1 MDILRLR
8 ACSNPDHVIYRF
20 LGENLSIDEEVSH
33 KHLDLRA
40 RAVAGFLQSNTLPG
54 ERVLLV
60 YPFGPGFLEGFF
72 GSIYAGRV
80 PIPAYTPRPGR
91 PSQTLKA
98 IYNDARPAIALT
110 SREQLPRIK
119 QTLAQSLPSVEL
131 RSFCSE
137 DIPNDAASAW
147 QEPEIKSDAVAFLQY
162 TSGSTAT
169 PKGVIVSHGN
179 IIGNERMIQDA
190 FGEDEFSIVVSWLP
204 LYHDMGLIGAVLQPL
219 WAGNRCFLMSPQAFV
234 QDPFQWLNAISRFKA
249 TTSGGPDFAYR
260 LCAARISSEQL
271 ASLDLSNWRVA
282 FNGSEPVRAAT
293 LNQFAAKFGQCG
305 FHKSAFV
312 PCYGLAE
319 STLLVTASR
328 NSAEPEIRSF
338 QGSEMERN
346 RVAPCDESDSGARTL
361 VGCGIGDA
369 SQNLVIVNPESGVL
383 CDGQEIG
390 EIWVSGPHVAQG
402 YLNKTKE
409 TEEIFHNRVAGKV
422 GSYLRTGDLGF
433 VLNGELFVTGRSRDL
448 IVLRGRNFYP
458 QDFEMLASQSHTALQ
473 QGLSAAFAVNTDAEP
488 QLVIVQE
495 TQNRTLDF
503 ASACR
508 VIREAVVG
516 EYDVSPGKIVF
527 VRHGTLPR
535 ASSGKIKR
543 QECKSRFLA
552 GELKVVFE
560 EAGQSGSVSAEDDI
574 HAAVSDDEAKIHNP
588 GIREDYLASLIKRIL
603 RLGDREIDP
612 ELSLLA
618 LGMDSIAAAELKAT
632 IAKDFKIDVPLES
645 ILQGITLTKLSALV
659 GRQPQVIGTD
669 DLAGPSMFA
678 ATYPLSQGQLAIWY
692 LSRLSPESAAYNI
705 SIAVECAQE
714 LDEGVLKKSFDVL
727 MNRHQAL
734 RTVIRNGEEG
744 PYQVVLE
751 QPGLSFTA
759 ENAAG
764 LPEKV
769 FQELLSATAERPFDL
784 ENGPLF
790 RVSVF
795 RTDTTRVLLFVFHHI
810 VVDFLSLELVLGEL
824 GAVYQAL
831 SKAESCNFETNAGHY
846 HDYIQWQRRMLTG
859 DRGTELK
866 TFWHQQLRGELL
878 VTELPFS
885 RVRPAVQGYRGA
897 SCRFQIDS
905 VVTNLISEQA
915 RALGV
920 SLNSMLLAGFE
931 ILIHRYTWQQEIT
944 IGTPVSGRLSS
955 RWDQTVGLFINQ
967 IVLRA
972 KFCGEMKT
980 SDFVKQVHQD
990 AAAALAHQEYPFSLL
1005 VEQLQ
1010 PRRDP
1015 SHSPLFQFMF
1025 SFYRARQPEHKGLEA
1040 FLLGVPGKE
1049 LQVGNLK
1056 FCSMALENRT
1066 AQLDLT
1072 LSLAEVDAALC
1083 GNLQWNA
1090 DLFDVESMADV
1101 TTHYAALMEAMAMN
1115 SGTRISELAL
1125 LKRGDERFI
1134 QSAGD
1139 PVLQFESDECAHHL
1153 IMAQVASCPEAT
1165 ALVAGHESLTY
1176 GEFGTKAVTL
1186 ARYLRAQGVGPDVPV
1201 AIIASRSIKLLTGI
1215 MGTLMAGGAFVP
1227 IDPSIPAERAALM
1240 IAESHA
1246 SVLLTEE
1253 KLLSRLPNTT
1263 AKVICLD
1270 DEFPDAPILSR
1281 LDSSEL
1287 SQKNL
1292 AYILFTSGSTGKPK
1306 GVMISHGNLT
1316 SFFKAMDQKISCN
1329 RGDTFFATTSISF
1342 DISILELLWPLTR
1355 GAQATLLPE
1364 QFRFG
1369 GTATINGKPRQDVDF
1384 SVFYF
1389 SSVDRADHPDKYK
1402 LMIEGAKYADRHGFG
1417 AVWTPERHFHEFGGL
1432 FPNPSITSAALATI
1446 TSRIG
1451 IRGGS
1456 VVLPLHDPIRVAEE
1470 WSVVDNLSKGRV
1482 GMALASGWHADDFA
1496 FFPDRYENRKE
1507 SLYRNIVTLQSLWRG
1522 EPVSVQSGSGKTIE
1536 VRIYPKPFQAV
1547 LPIWITAA
1555 GTPETFWR
1563 AGEIGANVLT
1573 HLLGQTVEKLA
1584 ANIRSYRESLRKH
1597 GHDPESGKVTLML
1610 HTFLGEDVQSVRD
1623 QVRTP
1628 FKNYLRS
1635 SVDLIANLIRSEG
1648 MNLDLATMNPK
1659 DFDDLLS
1666 FAFDRYFETS
1676 ALFGTARTCQAMV
1689 NSLMEIG
1696 VNEIACLI
1704 DFGVEPA
1711 AAMASLGEVAVLRDN
1726 CCKIDHQPNR
1736 AATASE
1742 PGSRTILQ
1750 CTPSMA
1756 RIIFSEAGNRDFLNC
1771 IDTLLLG
1778 GESLPSDLAE
1788 EVKRVSP
1795 NCKIINMYGPTE
1807 TTIWSATH
1815 AVNEIDQLIPIGTP
1829 IANTSIHILDNY
1841 GHPVPA
1847 GMTGEIYIGGDGVAR
1862 GYVNSSATTAERF
1875 VPDLFSER
1883 PGMRLYRTGD
1893 MGRYRRDGKI
1903 ECLGRNDSQVKIRG
1917 YRIELSEIETAL
1929 AAHSHIRQCVVSVR
1943 ENGGVKSLVAHF
1955 TSSEATELKADE
1967 LRRFLKQTLP
1977 EYMVPSQFI
1986 LLNEMPLTTSG
1997 KVDRKR
2003 LPEMEK
2009 LRPLLETRLVPPR
2022 DEVEG
2027 AVASIWRRV
2036 LRIPELG
2043 IDDNFFDLGGHSL
2056 LMVQAHRE
2064 VQEHFEVTIPLIKL
2078 LEHPTV
2084 RAFAGYV
2091 RGTGE
2096 SDSAGNLEDRATKRM
2111 RAMLL
2116 QRENATRARS
2126 SA

>member
-1 MDILRLR
+1 
-8 ACSNPDHVIYRF
+8 
-20 LGENLSIDEEVSH
+20 
-33 KHLDLRA
+33 
-40 RAVAGFLQSNTLPG
+40 
-54 ERVLLV
+54 
-60 YPFGPGFLEGFF
+60 
-72 GSIYAGRV
+72 
-80 PIPAYTPRPGR
+80 
-91 PSQTLKA
+91 
-98 IYNDARPAIALT
+98 
-110 SREQLPRIK
+110 
-119 QTLAQSLPSVEL
+119 
-131 RSFCSE
+131 
-137 DIPNDAASAW
+137 
-147 QEPEIKSDAVAFLQY
+147 
-162 TSGSTAT
+162 
-169 PKGVIVSHGN
+169 
-179 IIGNERMIQDA
+179 
-190 FGEDEFSIVVSWLP
+190 
-204 LYHDMGLIGAVLQPL
+204 
-219 WAGNRCFLMSPQAFV
+219 
-234 QDPFQWLNAISRFKA
+234 
-249 TTSGGPDFAYR
+249 
-260 LCAARISSEQL
+260 
-271 ASLDLSNWRVA
+271 
-282 FNGSEPVRAAT
+282 
-293 LNQFAAKFGQCG
+293 
-305 FHKSAFV
+305 
-312 PCYGLAE
+312 
-319 STLLVTASR
+319 
-328 NSAEPEIRSF
+328 
-338 QGSEMERN
+338 
-346 RVAPCDESDSGARTL
+346 
-361 VGCGIGDA
+361 
-369 SQNLVIVNPESGVL
+369 
-383 CDGQEIG
+383 
-390 EIWVSGPHVAQG
+390 
-402 YLNKTKE
+402 
-409 TEEIFHNRVAGKV
+409 
-422 GSYLRTGDLGF
+422 
-433 VLNGELFVTGRSRDL
+433 
-448 IVLRGRNFYP
+448 
-458 QDFEMLASQSHTALQ
+458 
-473 QGLSAAFAVNTDAEP
+473 
-488 QLVIVQE
+488 
-495 TQNRTLDF
+495 
-503 ASACR
+503 
-508 VIREAVVG
+508 
-516 EYDVSPGKIVF
+516 
-527 VRHGTLPR
+527 
-535 ASSGKIKR
+535 
-543 QECKSRFLA
+543 
-552 GELKVVFE
+552 
-560 EAGQSGSVSAEDDI
+560 
-574 HAAVSDDEAKIHNP
+574 
-588 GIREDYLASLIKRIL
+588 
-603 RLGDREIDP
+603 
-612 ELSLLA
+612 
-618 LGMDSIAAAELKAT
+618 
-632 IAKDFKIDVPLES
+632 
-645 ILQGITLTKLSALV
+645 
-659 GRQPQVIGTD
+659 
-669 DLAGPSMFA
+669 
-678 ATYPLSQGQLAIWY
+678 
-692 LSRLSPESAAYNI
+692 
-705 SIAVECAQE
+705 
-714 LDEGVLKKSFDVL
+714 
-727 MNRHQAL
+727 
-734 RTVIRNGEEG
+734 
-744 PYQVVLE
+744 
-751 QPGLSFTA
+751 
-759 ENAAG
+759 
-764 LPEKV
+764 
-769 FQELLSATAERPFDL
+769 
-784 ENGPLF
+784 
-790 RVSVF
+790 
-795 RTDTTRVLLFVFHHI
+795 
-810 VVDFLSLELVLGEL
+810 
-824 GAVYQAL
+824 
-831 SKAESCNFETNAGHY
+831 
-846 HDYIQWQRRMLTG
+846 
-859 DRGTELK
+859 
-866 TFWHQQLRGELL
+866 
-878 VTELPFS
+878 
-885 RVRPAVQGYRGA
+885 
-897 SCRFQIDS
+897 
-905 VVTNLISEQA
+905 
-915 RALGV
+915 
-920 SLNSMLLAGFE
+920 
-931 ILIHRYTWQQEIT
+931 
-944 IGTPVSGRLSS
+944 
-955 RWDQTVGLFINQ
+955 
-967 IVLRA
+967 
-972 KFCGEMKT
+972 
-980 SDFVKQVHQD
+980 
-990 AAAALAHQEYPFSLL
+990 
-1005 VEQLQ
+1005 
-1010 PRRDP
+1010 
-1015 SHSPLFQFMF
+1015 MF

-1072 LSLAEVDAALC
+1072 LSLAEVDGELC

-1090 DLFDVESMADV
+1090 DLFDVESMEDA
-1101 TTHYAALMEAMAMN
+1101 TRHYAALVEAMAIHP
-1115 SGTRISELAL
+1115 GARISELAL
-1125 LKRGDERFI
+1125 LKPGDDRFI

-1139 PVLQFESDECAHHL
+1139 PILQLESDECVHHL
-1153 IMAQVASCPEAT
+1153 VMAQVASCPAAT

-1176 GEFGTKAVTL
+1176 GEFGMKAAAL
-1186 ARYLRAQGVGPDVPV
+1186 ARYLRTQGVGPDVPV
-1201 AIIASRSIKLLTGI
+1201 AIIASRSLKLLTGI

-1253 KLLSRLPNTT
+1253 NLLSRLPNTT
-1263 AKVICLD
+1263 ARVICLEH
-1270 DEFPDAPILSR
+1270 EFPDAPVSSR
-1281 LDSSEL
+1281 LDSSEV

-1316 SFFKAMDQKISCN
+1316 SFFKAMDQQISCR

-1355 GAQATLLPE
+1355 GAQAMLLPE

-1369 GTATINGKPRQDVDF
+1369 GAATTNGKPQQDVDF

-1402 LMIEGAKYADRHGFG
+1402 LMIEGAKYADRHGFC

-1496 FFPDRYENRKE
+1496 FFPDRYESRKE

-1522 EPVSVQSGSGKTIE
+1522 EPVAVQSGSGKTIE

-1555 GTPETFWR
+1555 GTPETFVR

-1584 ANIRSYRESLRKH
+1584 VNIRSYRESLRKH
-1597 GHDPESGKVTLML
+1597 GHDSDAGKVTLML
-1610 HTFLGEDVQSVRD
+1610 HTFLAEDVQSVRD

-1648 MNLDLATMNPK
+1648 MNLNLSTMNPK

-1676 ALFGTARTCQAMV
+1676 ALFGTTRTCQAMV

-1711 AAMASLGEVAVLRDN
+1711 AALASLSEVTVLKDS
-1726 CCKIDHQPNR
+1726 CCKIDHEPNP
-1736 AATASE
+1736 AAIVSE
-1742 PGSRTILQ
+1742 PGSRNILQ

-1756 RIIFSEAGNRDFLNC
+1756 RIIFSEAGNREFLNR

-1795 NCKIINMYGPTE
+1795 NCRVSNMYGPTE

-1815 AVNEIDQLIPIGTP
+1815 AVNEIDQLIPIGAP
-1829 IANTSIHILDNY
+1829 IANNSIHILDNY

-1862 GYVNSSATTAERF
+1862 GYVNSPATTAERF
-1875 VPDLFSER
+1875 VPDCFSER
-1883 PGMRLYRTGD
+1883 PGMRMYRTGD

-1929 AAHSHIRQCVVSVR
+1929 AAHPEIRQCVVSVSG
-1943 ENGGVKSLVAHF
+1943 NGGVKSLVAHF
-1955 TSSEATELKADE
+1955 TSSEGKDLKADE
-1967 LRRFLKQTLP
+1967 LRKFLRQTLP

-1986 LLNEMPLTTSG
+1986 LLHEVPLTTSG
-1997 KVDRKR
+1997 KIDRRK

-2111 RAMLL
+2111 RAMML

>member
-1 MDILRLR
+1 M
-8 ACSNPDHVIYRF
+8 
-20 LGENLSIDEEVSH
+20 
-33 KHLDLRA
+33 
-40 RAVAGFLQSNTLPG
+40 
-54 ERVLLV
+54 
-60 YPFGPGFLEGFF
+60 
-72 GSIYAGRV
+72 
-80 PIPAYTPRPGR
+80 
-91 PSQTLKA
+91 
-98 IYNDARPAIALT
+98 
-110 SREQLPRIK
+110 
-119 QTLAQSLPSVEL
+119 
-131 RSFCSE
+131 
-137 DIPNDAASAW
+137 
-147 QEPEIKSDAVAFLQY
+147 
-162 TSGSTAT
+162 
-169 PKGVIVSHGN
+169 
-179 IIGNERMIQDA
+179 
-190 FGEDEFSIVVSWLP
+190 
-204 LYHDMGLIGAVLQPL
+204 
-219 WAGNRCFLMSPQAFV
+219 
-234 QDPFQWLNAISRFKA
+234 
-249 TTSGGPDFAYR
+249 
-260 LCAARISSEQL
+260 
-271 ASLDLSNWRVA
+271 
-282 FNGSEPVRAAT
+282 
-293 LNQFAAKFGQCG
+293 
-305 FHKSAFV
+305 
-312 PCYGLAE
+312 
-319 STLLVTASR
+319 
-328 NSAEPEIRSF
+328 
-338 QGSEMERN
+338 
-346 RVAPCDESDSGARTL
+346 
-361 VGCGIGDA
+361 
-369 SQNLVIVNPESGVL
+369 VIVNPESGVP
-383 CDGQEIG
+383 CVRGEIG

-402 YLNKTKE
+402 YLNKREETKE
-409 TEEIFHNRVAGKV
+409 IFKNRVAGKEE
-422 GSYLRTGDLGF
+422 SYLRTGDLGF
-433 VLNGELFVTGRSRDL
+433 VLEGELFVTGRSRDL

-458 QDFEMLASQSHTALQ
+458 QDFEMVAAQSHEAFQ
-473 QGLSAAFAVNTDAEP
+473 PGLSAAFAVNTDAEP
-488 QLVIVQE
+488 HLVIVQE

-503 ASACR
+503 ASACQ

-516 EYDVSPGKIVF
+516 EYDISPGKIVF

-535 ASSGKIKR
+535 TSSGKIRR
-543 QECKSRFLA
+543 QECKSKFLT
-552 GELKVVFE
+552 GELKIVFE
-560 EAGQSGSVSAEDDI
+560 EAGQNASAPEVDRIDT
-574 HAAVSDDEAKIHNP
+574 AVPDDEAKIHNP
-588 GIREDYLASLIKRIL
+588 YLREAYLASLIKRIM
-603 RLGDREIDP
+603 RLGDQEIDP

-618 LGMDSIAAAELKAT
+618 LGMDSIAAAELKAI
-632 IAKDFKIDVPLES
+632 IAKDFKADVPLES
-645 ILQGITLTKLSALV
+645 ILQGISLAELSTLV
-659 GRQPQVIGTD
+659 GQQPQVVGTD
-669 DLAGPSMFA
+669 DLVGTPIFA

-714 LDEGVLKKSFDVL
+714 INEDVLKESFGVL

-734 RTVIRNGEEG
+734 RTVIRTGDEG
-744 PYQVVLE
+744 PYQLILE
-751 QPGLSFTA
+751 RPNLSFTV
-759 ENAAG
+759 ENAGG
-764 LPEKV
+764 LPEELL
-769 FQELLSATAERPFDL
+769 QELFSETAERPFDL

-790 RVSVF
+790 RISVF
-795 RTDTTRVLLFVFHHI
+795 RTDKTSVLLFVFHHI
-810 VVDFLSLELVLGEL
+810 VVDFLSLELILGEL
-824 GAVYQAL
+824 GAVYQTL
-831 SKAESCNFETNAGHY
+831 SKGERCIFGTDAGHY
-846 HDYIQWQRRMLTG
+846 HDYIQWQRRMLASE
-859 DRGTELK
+859 RGLELK
-866 TFWHQQLRGELL
+866 TFWHQQLQGELP

-885 RVRPAVQGYRGA
+885 QVRPAVQGYRGA
-897 SCRFQIDS
+897 SCRFRIDS
-905 VVTNLISEQA
+905 AVTRLISEHA

-920 SLNSMLLAGFE
+920 SLYSMLLAGFE

-967 IVLRA
+967 IVLRS
-972 KFCGEMKT
+972 KFSGET
-980 SDFVKQVHQD
+980 NVADFVHQVHRD
-990 AAAALAHQEYPFSLL
+990 MAVALAHQEYPFSLL

-1025 SFYRARQPEHKGLEA
+1025 SFYRARQPEHRGLEA
-1040 FLLGVPGKE
+1040 FLLGVPGTE

-1072 LSLAEVDAALC
+1072 LSLAEVDGELC

-1090 DLFDVESMADV
+1090 DLFDVESMGGV
-1101 TTHYAALMEAMAMN
+1101 TRHYAALVEAMA
-1115 SGTRISELAL
+1115 SDPGARISELAL
-1125 LKRGDERFI
+1125 LKPGDEQFI
-1134 QSAGD
+1134 ESPAD
-1139 PVLQFESDECAHHL
+1139 PALQCGADECVQHMV
-1153 IMAQVASCPEAT
+1153 MAQVAACPSAT
-1165 ALVAGHESLTY
+1165 ALVAGDESMTY
-1176 GEFGTKAVTL
+1176 GELGMKAEAL
-1186 ARYLRAQGVGPDVPV
+1186 AGHLRAHGIGPDAPV
-1201 AIIASRSIKLLTGI
+1201 AIIASRSVMLLNGI
-1215 MGTLMAGGAFVP
+1215 LGTLVAGGAFVP

-1263 AKVICLD
+1263 ARVICLD
-1270 DEFPDAPILSR
+1270 HEFLDAPISSR
-1281 LDSSEL
+1281 LDSRVN
-1287 SQKNL
+1287 QKNL

-1316 SFFKAMDQKISCN
+1316 SFCKAMDQQISCG

-1369 GTATINGKPRQDVDF
+1369 GTATANVKLPQDVDF

-1389 SSVDRADHPDKYK
+1389 SSVDSADHPDKYQ
-1402 LMIEGAKYADRHGFG
+1402 LMIEGAKYADRNGFC

-1446 TSRIG
+1446 TRRIG

-1496 FFPDRYENRKE
+1496 FFPDRYESRKE
-1507 SLYRNIVTLQSLWRG
+1507 SLYRNILTLQQLWRG

-1536 VRIYPKPFQAV
+1536 VRIYPKPVQPV
-1547 LPIWITAA
+1547 LPIWITTA
-1555 GTPETFWR
+1555 GTAENFWR
-1563 AGEIGANVLT
+1563 AGEIGANILT

-1597 GHDPESGKVTLML
+1597 GHDPDAGKVTLML
-1610 HTFLGEDVQSVRD
+1610 HTFVGENVQSVRD

-1648 MNLDLATMNPK
+1648 MNLDLTAMKPK

-1676 ALFGTARTCQAMV
+1676 ALFGTVRTCEAMV
-1689 NSLMEIG
+1689 NSLKEIG
-1696 VNEIACLI
+1696 VNEIGCLI

-1711 AAMASLGEVAVLRDN
+1711 AALASLSEVVVLRDN
-1726 CCKIDHQPNR
+1726 CCKTHHRPNP
-1736 AATASE
+1736 AATVDRSQ
-1742 PGSRTILQ
+1742 SRSILQ

-1756 RIIFSEAGNRDFLNC
+1756 RIIFSEAWNREFLNSV
-1771 IDTLLLG
+1771 DTLLLG
-1778 GESLPSDLAE
+1778 GESLSTDLAE

-1795 NCKIINMYGPTE
+1795 SCIVSNMYGPTE

-1815 AVNEIDQLIPIGTP
+1815 LVNEIDKLIPIGTP
-1829 IANTSIHILDNY
+1829 IANTTIHILDNY
-1841 GHPVPA
+1841 GQPVPA
-1847 GMTGEIYIGGDGVAR
+1847 GVTGEIYIGGDGVAR
-1862 GYVNSSATTAERF
+1862 GYVNSPATTAERF
-1875 VPDLFSER
+1875 VPDLFSRR

-1917 YRIELSEIETAL
+1917 FRIELSEIETAL
-1929 AAHSHIRQCVVSVR
+1929 AVHPHIRQCVVSVR
-1943 ENGGVKSLVAHF
+1943 ENSGVKSLVAHF
-1955 TSSEATELKADE
+1955 TSNEAKELKADE
-1967 LRRFLKQTLP
+1967 LRRFLRHTLP

-1986 LLNEMPLTTSG
+1986 LLNEIPLTTSG
-1997 KVDRKR
+1997 KIDRKR

-2009 LRPLLETRLVPPR
+2009 LRPLLETRLVLPR

-2027 AVASIWRRV
+2027 DVAAIWRRV

-2056 LMVQAHRE
+2056 LMVQTHRE

-2091 RGTGE
+2091 RGTEEG
-2096 SDSAGNLEDRATKRM
+2096 DSSGNLEDRATKRM

-2116 QRENATRARS
+2116 QRENAIRARS